1 MQTHSETPA
10 RLLRIRGLVQGV
22 GYRNA
27 LLREAT
33 RLGLSGWVRNRSDGS
48 VEALAAG
55 PAPALDGLIAWARR
69 GPPAAGQRGELGGH
83 PGARRGGVLPR
94 GNTVSRTSDT
104 NCTQDGRI
112 IAVIT
117 HHIPTRLAPLP

>member
-55 PAPALDGLIAWARR
+55 PAPALDQLVAWARR
-69 GPPAAGQRGELGGH
+69 GPPAARVAEVSWEAVEPPTETGF
-83 PGARRGGVLPR
+83 RREATL
-94 GNTVSRTSDT
+94 
-104 NCTQDGRI
+104 
-112 IAVIT
+112 
-117 HHIPTRLAPLP
+117 

>member
-48 VEALAAG
+48 VEALVAG

-69 GPPAAGQRGELGGH
+69 GPPAARVDEVGWEAAEPPADAGFHREATL
-83 PGARRGGVLPR
+83 
-94 GNTVSRTSDT
+94 
-104 NCTQDGRI
+104 
-112 IAVIT
+112 
-117 HHIPTRLAPLP
+117 